1 MKSFLNFN
9 TNCNLYVCPVMGV
22 NVSWTDLVINL
33 WFILCHV
40 SKLTGEY
47 IPMQV
52 KCKELWVIIIFLTP
66 LIETYREIESLQVTL
81 SWLLFNFRVLYSPL
95 LYYRLSCRWSN
106 SKRLKYVFILRAKN
120 LELSYY
126 SNLNLKMIVLYG
138 IQFEKVHLEFD

>member
-33 WFILCHV
+33 WFILWHV

-52 KCKELWVIIIFLTP
+52 KCKEFWVIVIFLTS

-81 SWLLFNFRVLYSPL
+81 SPLLFNFCVLYSLL

-106 SKRLKYVFILRAKN
+106 SKGLKYVFILQVKN

-126 SNLNLKMIVLYG
+126 SNLNLEMIVLYG